1 MRYTDTIEI
10 HSSTAYV
17 LSMKSLNQDTS
28 SSTGNIHAARIHRY
42 RSALVIEKIERP
54 TILSPEGVLVRVGA
68 AGLCHSD
75 LHLIN
80 GDWEQ
85 SLPLSLPKTPG
96 HEIAGW
102 VEEVGSSVPDDIF
115 QKGDLVA
122 VFGGWGCGLCVYC
135 KKGDEEMCVMPKW
148 PGLSQ
153 YDGGFSEYVL
163 VPSYK
168 LLLKVDRGSE
178 LNPEQLA
185 PLTDAGLTPYRA
197 IKKVRHLLVPGK
209 YIAVIGIGGLGSYA
223 IQYAKILGSGANVV
237 ALDLRQDKI
246 DLATEL
252 GVDYTVKIDKDD
264 SAKDEINRITK
275 GNGFDV
281 VLDTVSLESTLN
293 LGVKTLNRNGAI
305 VVIGLFGQEVRM
317 PLFETVIKEYQ
328 IYGSLWGNYNELR
341 EVIELAKEGRLK
353 HRIQKFVLS
362 GVNDAIE
369 LLRHG
374 NITGRAV
381 IIP

>member
-1 MRYTDTIEI
+1 MEI
-10 HSSTAYV
+10 HCSTTYMV
-17 LSMKSLNQDTS
+17 LMKSLKQDMSSRTS
-28 SSTGNIHAARIHRY
+28 NISAARIHKY
-42 RSALVIEKIERP
+42 RSALVIEEIQRP
-54 TILSPEGVLVRVGA
+54 TILSPEGVLVKVGA

-80 GDWEQ
+80 GEWEQ

-102 VEEVGSSVPDDIF
+102 VEEMGSSVPHDIF

-168 LLLKVDRGSE
+168 FLVKVDRQSE

-197 IKKVRHLLVPGK
+197 IKKVRHLLAPGK
-209 YIAVIGIGGLGSYA
+209 YIAIIGIGGLGSYA
-223 IQYAKILGSGANVV
+223 IQYARILGSGANVV
-237 ALDLRQDKI
+237 ALDLRQNKM

-252 GVDYTVKIDKDD
+252 GADFAVKIDEENT
-264 SAKDEINRITK
+264 KDEINRITK

-281 VLDTVSLESTLN
+281 VLDTVSIESTLN
-293 LGVKTLNRNGAI
+293 LGIKTLNRNGAI

-317 PLFETVIKEYQ
+317 PLFETVLKEYQ
-328 IYGSLWGNYNELR
+328 MYGSLWGNYNELR

-353 HRIQKFVLS
+353 HRIQKFALS
-362 GVNDAIE
+362 SVNDAIE

-374 NITGRAV
+374 NIIGRAV

>member
-1 MRYTDTIEI
+1 M
-10 HSSTAYV
+10 
-17 LSMKSLNQDTS
+17 
-28 SSTGNIHAARIHRY
+28 
-42 RSALVIEKIERP
+42 
-54 TILSPEGVLVRVGA
+54 
-68 AGLCHSD
+68 
-75 LHLIN
+75 
-80 GDWEQ
+80 
-85 SLPLSLPKTPG
+85 
-96 HEIAGW
+96 
-102 VEEVGSSVPDDIF
+102 
-115 QKGDLVA
+115 A

-135 KKGDEEMCVMPKW
+135 KKGDEEMCIMPKW

-168 LLLKVDRGSE
+168 FLVKVDP
-178 LNPEQLA
+178 LAKLKPEELA

-209 YIAVIGIGGLGSYA
+209 YVAVIGIGGLGSYA
-223 IQYAKILGSGANVV
+223 IQYARILGSGVNVV
-237 ALDLRQDKI
+237 ALDLRQGKL

-252 GVDYTVKIDKDD
+252 GADFTVKIDKDD
-264 SAKDEINRITK
+264 NAKDEINRITK

-281 VLDTVSLESTLN
+281 VLDTVSMESTLN
-293 LGVKTLNRNGAI
+293 LGIKTLNRNGAI

-317 PLFETVIKEYQ
+317 PLFETVIREYQ

-341 EVIELAKEGRLK
+341 EVIELAKESRLK
-353 HRIQKFVLS
+353 HGIQKFPLL